1 MADGNSASNT
11 GLPQGKAGAAGARQ
25 SKKAY
30 ATPRLEVFGNLAE
43 VTRAGGM
50 GTKIDNPFLMT
61 KT

>member
-1 MADGNSASNT
+1 MADAIPANAGQPLA
-11 GLPQGKAGAAGARQ
+11 KADGAAARP
-25 SKKAY
+25 KRKAY
-30 ATPRLEVFGNLAE
+30 VTPRLEVFGNLAD